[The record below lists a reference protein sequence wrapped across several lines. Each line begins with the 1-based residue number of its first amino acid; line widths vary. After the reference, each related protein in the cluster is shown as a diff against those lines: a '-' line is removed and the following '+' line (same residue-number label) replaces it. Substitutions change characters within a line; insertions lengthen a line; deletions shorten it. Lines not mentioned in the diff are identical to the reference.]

1 MGLLRF
7 LAKLKFLP
15 ETRRLELYPP
25 FYKMRAKILEASDGW
40 RRVRIRLPLTAF
52 SSNLSGDMFGG
63 WQAALAD
70 PIAALACA
78 RVFPGYSVWTRS
90 MSIAFEKPG
99 STDLELRFEIT
110 PGTGARHRRRAESQ
124 WPCHSDLRIWFLPG
138 RWQPVHAHHQY
149 RGHTPARL
157 CQDQC
162 RTDGF
167 EQRLNQISIR
177 PSDNSFLL
185 TGPGG

>member
-7 LAKLKFLP
+7 LARLKFLP

-40 RRVRIRLPLTAF
+40 RRIRIRLPLTAF

-70 PIAALACA
+70 PIAALTCA

-99 STDLELRFEIT
+99 STDLELRFEMRPEQERAIAAELQAHGRAT
-110 PGTGARHRRRAESQ
+110 PTFEYAFYLADGSQ
-124 WPCHSDLRIWFLPG
+124 CTR
-138 RWQPVHAHHQY
+138 VTNTVA
-149 RGHTPARL
+149 
-157 CQDQC
+157 
-162 RTDGF
+162 
-167 EQRLNQISIR
+167 IR
-177 PSDNSFLL
+177 PRGYAKANAEQMDLNNV
-185 TGPGG
+185 